1 MAQTIYASFADA
13 SLAEKAA
20 GALLD
25 YGVRNEDISLVS
37 RERGTDEN
45 TDDTSR
51 RDYTAHS
58 ATVAEREGTTTYA
71 DRNDAA
77 NAGDSAWRG
86 TESAGNKIGEGM
98 DRAGARVA
106 GTFGATGTEANLDRA
121 ADEHRMEAGYDA
133 SDSRASFDAA
143 TDRDETTGSRT
154 YSTTDTANSDRD
166 SNTTVIDH
174 STGQGDRTELSAK
187 QGLSTTTPGDAAAGA
202 AKGAGIG
209 LGVGILAALASLVIP
224 GFGLVVGGGALAT
237 ALAGAAGATAAGAVA
252 GGVHGYLK
260 DQGVPDQV
268 AMDYDHAVKNGGAV
282 LAVSVPSGNVD
293 EATCREILAKY
304 SANNVNTYGAMAA

>member
-37 RERGTDEN
+37 RERGTDE
-45 TDDTSR
+45 DTSR

-58 ATVAEREGTTTYA
+58 ATLAEREGTTTYA
-71 DRNDAA
+71 DRNEAA
-77 NAGDSAWRG
+77 PVR
-86 TESAGNKIGEGM
+86 EEP
-98 DRAGARVA
+98 
-106 GTFGATGTEANLDRA
+106 
-121 ADEHRMEAGYDA
+121 
-133 SDSRASFDAA
+133 
-143 TDRDETTGSRT
+143 TGSRI
-154 YSTTDTANSDRD
+154 YSTTDTDYTDRD

-174 STGQGDRTELSAK
+174 STGQGDRTELAAK

-202 AKGAGIG
+202 AKGAGIV
-209 LGVGILAALASLVIP
+209 LGVGVLAALATLVIP

-268 AMDYDHAVKNGGAV
+268 AMDYDHAVKTGGAV
-282 LAVSVPSGNVD
+282 LAVSVPSGDVD

>member
-1 MAQTIYASFADA
+1 MQDRFLKVQASESGSSQAVVGNRRPCIANVAQTPLITLSKEIRRKHMAQTIYASFADA

-37 RERGTDEN
+37 RERGTEDE
-45 TDDTSR
+45 TSR

-58 ATVAEREGTTTYA
+58 ATLAEREGTTTYA
-71 DRNDAA
+71 DR
-77 NAGDSAWRG
+77 
-86 TESAGNKIGEGM
+86 
-98 DRAGARVA
+98 
-106 GTFGATGTEANLDRA
+106 
-121 ADEHRMEAGYDA
+121 
-133 SDSRASFDAA
+133 
-143 TDRDETTGSRT
+143 
-154 YSTTDTANSDRD
+154 TTDTDYTDRD

-174 STGQGDRTELSAK
+174 STGQGDRTELAAK

-209 LGVGILAALASLVIP
+209 LGVGVLAALASLVIP

-268 AMDYDHAVKNGGAV
+268 AMDYDHAVKTGGAV
-282 LAVSVPSGNVD
+282 LAVSVPSGDMD

-304 SANNVNTYGAMAA
+304 NANNVNSYGAMAA